1 MKAKTKF
8 APDAKIYST
17 RAYTELATEIS
28 HCLGMTTSEVE
39 RVNFPD
45 GELYQRVVAVPGAG
59 PNQTVSGPTILVSG
73 TDSEATT
80 LELFDL
86 ACELANQATSLILFI
101 PYYGYSTM
109 ERSIREGEIVTA
121 KTRALL
127 LSAIPQAP
135 LGNRFVFFDL
145 HSPGIP
151 HYLQAGLAHRHLYGK
166 SLIREMCNGWYPCRD
181 FVLASTDSGRAQ
193 WVESLAHDMGVES
206 AYILKQ
212 RIDGSRTKVK
222 AVQAD
227 VVGKKVVIYDDMIRT
242 GTSLLKAA
250 EAYLT
255 AGASEVSAV
264 ATHGVFPPN
273 SLERLKNSG
282 LLMRVG
288 ITDSHPKALVATHEN
303 PEFVTLQSCSRLL
316 ADYLRSCF

>member
-1 MKAKTKF
+1 MTAKL
-8 APDAKIYST
+8 YST
-17 RAYTELATEIS
+17 RAYQNLAEQIAD
-28 HCLGMTTSEVE
+28 HLNLRLSEVE

-45 GELYQRVVAVPGAG
+45 GELYQRVVCSPDSKASGV
-59 PNQTVSGPTILVSG
+59 TVLVSG
-73 TDSEATT
+73 THTESTT

-101 PYYGYSTM
+101 PYFGYSTM
-109 ERSIREGEIVTA
+109 ERSVREGEIVTA

-166 SLIREMCNGWYPCRD
+166 SLIRDICQSWYPAGD

-193 WVESLAHDMGVES
+193 WVESLAHDIGVES

-212 RIDGSRTKVK
+212 RLDGSHTKVK

-242 GTSLLKAA
+242 GSSLLKAA
-250 EAYLT
+250 EAYLK
-255 AGASEVSAV
+255 AGAIEVSAV
-264 ATHGVFPPN
+264 ATHGVFPP
-273 SLERLKNSG
+273 SALERLQSSVTLK
-282 LLMRVG
+282 RIG
-288 ITDSHPKALVATHEN
+288 ITDSHPNSLAAASQF
-303 PEFVTLQSCSRLL
+303 PEFVTLHSCSKLF
-316 ADYLRSCF
+316 ADYLINCG